1 MNPSPA
7 SSYRTSTELNVEMS
21 AAVIRVLL
29 YFDIFNHP
37 LSINEIKDLIQIE
50 VKDENEVAEV
60 LLELVDQQK
69 IYFHEG
75 YYSVSSSV
83 FNMHRRIAGE
93 KYAKTM
99 VDRMKK
105 FSSLIASFPFVKA
118 VTISGS
124 LSKNFMDENSD
135 IDYFIITSRN
145 RLWLTRTFLVLYKK
159 LFLLNSKKNFC
170 VNYFVSEDQLAIP
183 DRNIFTATE
192 VSYLIP
198 VYNYSEYLNFMKENK
213 WSKTF
218 YPNFPL
224 RSEYYLID
232 EKFPGI
238 KSFLEKIFSGSLG
251 EAIDN
256 YFFKFTLKHWKK
268 KFKDFDAS
276 TFDLRMRTKKN
287 VSKHHPNG
295 FQEKILRELDIKF
308 SNFEK
313 QHDIVLRHE
322 KSSVYA

>member
-1 MNPSPA
+1 MNSSPA
-7 SSYRTSTELNVEMS
+7 ITYVKITEQNLELT

-37 LSINEIKDLIQIE
+37 LSKNEIRELIQVE
-50 VKDENEVAEV
+50 LKDESELAEV
-60 LLELVDQQK
+60 LVELNDQQK
-69 IYFHEG
+69 IFFHEG
-75 YYSVSSSV
+75 YYSVSPSV
-83 FNMHRRIAGE
+83 FNLRRRIAGE
-93 KYAKTM
+93 RYAKTM

-145 RLWLTRTFLVLYKK
+145 RLWLTRTLLVLYKK
-159 LFLLNSKKNFC
+159 IFLLNSKKNFC
-170 VNYFVSEDQLAIP
+170 VNYFVSEDQLSIP

-198 VYNYSEYLNFMKENK
+198 VYNYSEYLNFMEGNK
-213 WSKTF
+213 WSRTF

-224 RSEYYLID
+224 RNDFYLVE

-238 KSFLEKIFSGSLG
+238 KSSLEKLFRGKLG
-251 EAIDN
+251 EFLDN
-256 YFFKFTLKHWKK
+256 YFFKITLKHWKK
-268 KFKDFDAS
+268 KFKDFDPG

-295 FQEKILRELDIKF
+295 FQEKILKELEVKF
-308 SNFEK
+308 RNYEK

-322 KSSVYA
+322 KNSVYA

>member
-1 MNPSPA
+1 MNYSPT
-7 SSYRTSTELNVEMS
+7 SSYRNCTKQNVEMS

-37 LSINEIKDLIQIE
+37 LSINEINDLIQIE
-50 VKDENEVAEV
+50 LKDENELPEV
-60 LLELVDQQK
+60 LLELVDEQK

-75 YYSVSSSV
+75 YYSVFPSV

-93 KYAKTM
+93 KFAKKM

-170 VNYFVSEDQLAIP
+170 VNYFVSEDQLSIP

-198 VYNYSEYLNFMKENK
+198 VYNYSEYLNFMNENI

-224 RSEYYLID
+224 RNEYYLVD
-232 EKFPGI
+232 EKFPRI

-308 SNFEK
+308 ANFEK

-322 KSSVYA
+322 KNSICA

>member
-7 SSYRTSTELNVEMS
+7 SSYRKSTELNAEMS

-50 VKDENEVAEV
+50 VKDENEVPEV

-135 IDYFIITSRN
+135 NFKLNQAD
-145 RLWLTRTFLVLYKK
+145 RLFYNHFTEQTLVDK
-159 LFLLNSKKNFC
+159 
-170 VNYFVSEDQLAIP
+170 
-183 DRNIFTATE
+183 NIF
-192 VSYLIP
+192 
-198 VYNYSEYLNFMKENK
+198 
-213 WSKTF
+213 
-218 YPNFPL
+218 
-224 RSEYYLID
+224 
-232 EKFPGI
+232 
-238 KSFLEKIFSGSLG
+238 SFIQ
-251 EAIDN
+251 
-256 YFFKFTLKHWKK
+256 
-268 KFKDFDAS
+268 
-276 TFDLRMRTKKN
+276 KN
-287 VSKHHPNG
+287 ISVK
-295 FQEKILRELDIKF
+295 
-308 SNFEK
+308 FEK
-313 QHDIVLRHE
+313 EFLCELLCFRR
-322 KSSVYA
+322 SACYS